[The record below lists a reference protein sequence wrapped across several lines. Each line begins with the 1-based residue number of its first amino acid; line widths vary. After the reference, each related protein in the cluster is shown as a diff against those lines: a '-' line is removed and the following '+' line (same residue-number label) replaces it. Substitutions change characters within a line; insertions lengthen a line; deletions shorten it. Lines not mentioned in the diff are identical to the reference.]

1 MGCVVHYMYISL
13 YEASLESDVN
23 LRDYAFSLLSPVFH
37 CIMRQSLKS
46 MHPRMNPAIAS
57 FKRNSHFILTD
68 IIQVHLKE
76 NKRMSH
82 IVQKKKKGLV
92 SKRVA
97 QTQVIETTGK
107 LLLNAFRGKVAWI
120 GIRCRWFQTCRVPRT
135 RKEKLYRP
143 RPK

>member
-82 IVQKKKKGLV
+82 IVQKKKRFSVQACCSNTSDRNNGETPPQCIQREG
-92 SKRVA
+92 RVDWN
-97 QTQVIETTGK
+97 QV
-107 LLLNAFRGKVAWI
+107 
-120 GIRCRWFQTCRVPRT
+120 
-135 RKEKLYRP
+135 
-143 RPK
+143 